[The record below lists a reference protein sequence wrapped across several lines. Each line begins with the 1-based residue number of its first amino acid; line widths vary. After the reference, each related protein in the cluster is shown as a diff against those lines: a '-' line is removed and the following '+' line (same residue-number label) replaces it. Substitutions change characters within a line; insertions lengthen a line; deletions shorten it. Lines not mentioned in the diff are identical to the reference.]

1 MTTAFRCDDKERLVA
16 YLYDEIGETDRTAI
30 ERHLATCAS
39 CAGEIEGL
47 RAVRVD
53 LGRWQSPEAEL
64 GFRVVRETPPAARA
78 WWRPPVWVPTALAAG
93 LVFAVGA
100 GLANVR
106 VEAVNGVVT
115 LRAGWSQPPAAA
127 QRDAPASAGT
137 TVPVKPGVS
146 AAEVQKELAALETKL
161 RADFAASSHQP
172 AAVPV
177 SLASNAS
184 NIDRGE
190 LLQQVKT
197 MLEESERRQQRE
209 LATGIMRLAQDVDTQ
224 RRTDLVRF
232 EQGFGQ
238 IETLTAQEAA
248 RQRNINNYLVRVS
261 QRQGQ

>member
-1 MTTAFRCDDKERLVA
+1 
-16 YLYDEIGETDRTAI
+16 
-30 ERHLATCAS
+30 
-39 CAGEIEGL
+39 
-47 RAVRVD
+47 
-53 LGRWQSPEAEL
+53 
-64 GFRVVRETPPAARA
+64 
-78 WWRPPVWVPTALAAG
+78 
-93 LVFAVGA
+93 VFAVGA

-106 VEAVNGVVT
+106 VEAGNGVVT

-177 SLASNAS
+177 SLASNA

>member
-1 MTTAFRCDDKERLVA
+1 
-16 YLYDEIGETDRTAI
+16 
-30 ERHLATCAS
+30 
-39 CAGEIEGL
+39 
-47 RAVRVD
+47 
-53 LGRWQSPEAEL
+53 
-64 GFRVVRETPPAARA
+64 
-78 WWRPPVWVPTALAAG
+78 
-93 LVFAVGA
+93 
-100 GLANVR
+100 
-106 VEAVNGVVT
+106 
-115 LRAGWSQPPAAA
+115 
-127 QRDAPASAGT
+127 
-137 TVPVKPGVS
+137 VPVKPGVS

-177 SLASNAS
+177 PLASNAS